1 VFTRSPLPFAP
12 SFRRRGTPAPWLTL
26 LLYLLVLALG
36 SGCERFHPRQKET
49 VYVSARQIYLH
60 DRVAAVSNRVAE
72 VVNGQ
77 PLEVLEHG
85 RRFLKVK
92 TQKNEIGWIEER
104 AVLDQ
109 KSYDAFVQLTDQ
121 HQKDPVVATASVRD
135 DIYLHVLPGRETQH
149 FYLLAANAKV
159 QLLARASIPKTPAP
173 GFAPLPRPTASKPGQ
188 MTVPASKSASPAKE
202 QKGNPPAPR
211 QSPSAATPATAA
223 PSVPLPVQ
231 PPVME
236 DWWLVRNSDGHTGWL
251 LSSRMD
257 IDVPDEIGTYAEGQ
271 RYIGAYVL
279 NKVFDPDSSAPDH
292 EVPQYVT
299 AMGPPKSGLPFDFD
313 QVRVFTWSLKHHR
326 YETAFR
332 LHPIQGYLPLL
343 ASIQSG
349 PKGQVPVF
357 SFQIADSNS
366 VTVDPATGMARPAS
380 PRTITYEMVDTSVK
394 RIGPDLAP
402 IPITHSAEPNSKSKS
417 KPAKPV
423 RKKRK

>member
-1 VFTRSPLPFAP
+1 MFTRSPLPFVP
-12 SFRRRGTPAPWLTL
+12 SFRRRDASASWLTAL
-26 LLYLLVLALG
+26 LCLALLAPG
-36 SGCERFHPRQKET
+36 TGCERFHRLQKET

-109 KSYDAFVQLTDQ
+109 KSYDAFVQLADQ
-121 HQKDPVVATASVRD
+121 HRKDPVVATAALRD

-159 QLLARASIPKTPAP
+159 QLLARASIAKTPAP
-173 GFAPLPRPTASKPGQ
+173 GFAPLSRPNVPKPGQ
-188 MTVPASKSASPAKE
+188 KTVPAAKTSSPAKDE
-202 QKGNPPAPR
+202 QKGSLAASR
-211 QSPSAATPATAA
+211 QSPSEATPATGA
-223 PSVPLPVQ
+223 PSVPPPVQ
-231 PPVME
+231 PPAME
-236 DWWLVRNSDGHTGWL
+236 DWWLVRDSGGHTGWL

-257 IDVPDEIGTYAEGQ
+257 VDVPDEIGTYAEGQ

-299 AMGPPKSGLPFDFD
+299 VMGPPKSGLPFDFD

-343 ASIQSG
+343 ASMQSG
-349 PKGQVPVF
+349 PRGQVPVF
-357 SFQIADSNS
+357 SFQIADGANL
-366 VTVDPATGMARPAS
+366 TVDPATGIARPVS
-380 PRTITYEMVDTSVK
+380 PRTITYEMIDTSVK

-402 IPITHSAEPNSKSKS
+402 IPITHSEEPKSKS
-417 KPAKPV
+417 KPAKPAK
-423 RKKRK
+423 KKRK